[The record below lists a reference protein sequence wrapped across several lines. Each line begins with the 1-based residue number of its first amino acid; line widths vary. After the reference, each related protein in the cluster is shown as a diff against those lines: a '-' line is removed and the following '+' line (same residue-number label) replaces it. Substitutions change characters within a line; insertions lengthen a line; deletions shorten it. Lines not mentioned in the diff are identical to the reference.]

1 MLDIVMIHCR
11 EYGLCCLPLKV
22 LSLSWQVG
30 KLLADRSGE
39 NRIYQD
45 GERCLMNK
53 TSFRECEDGGHA
65 EKSEGV
71 VLLLEKKPSFRGNK
85 REGEDSVRR
94 K

>member
-1 MLDIVMIHCR
+1 
-11 EYGLCCLPLKV
+11 
-22 LSLSWQVG
+22 
-30 KLLADRSGE
+30 
-39 NRIYQD
+39 
-45 GERCLMNK
+45 MNK